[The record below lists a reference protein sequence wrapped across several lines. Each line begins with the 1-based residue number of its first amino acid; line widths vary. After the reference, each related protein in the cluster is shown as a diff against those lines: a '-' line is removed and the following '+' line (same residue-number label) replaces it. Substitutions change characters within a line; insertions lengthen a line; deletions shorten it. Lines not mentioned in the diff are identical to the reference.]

1 MKAKCTLLGQRFCSA
16 GDPVL
21 HDWKVAAL
29 CYVSSPLS
37 LLSCLHVPIK
47 AKMLKKIK
55 KKRRYYYFYIYSY

>member
-29 CYVSSPLS
+29 CYASSPLS
-37 LLSCLHVPIK
+37 LLSCLSTRSNK
-47 AKMLKKIK
+47 G
-55 KKRRYYYFYIYSY
+55 